1 MNIFHTIIL
10 SIIEGVTEFLPISST
25 GHMILASH
33 LLQIR
38 QDELLKTFEIA
49 IQIGPIA
56 AISLLY
62 FKKILK
68 QKELLYKACIGFIPT
83 GILGFLLYPKIKGL
97 LGSEIVPVMSLF
109 IGGLVIIALEIY
121 LKRKA
126 ASIKR
131 EAKESTMKQFSNE
144 TITYKQ
150 ALIIGLIQ
158 SVSMIPGVS
167 RSAASIFGGLALK
180 LDRES
185 AVEFSFLLAI
195 PTMMAA
201 TSLDIL
207 KSAHTF
213 TQSGV
218 FYIIFGTVLS
228 FLVALFVVKWL
239 LKYIQTHDFMWF
251 GIYRTIFAIIYF
263 LLFIK

>member
-1 MNIFHTIIL
+1 MNIFHTITL
-10 SIIEGVTEFLPISST
+10 AIIEGITEFLPISST

-33 LLQIR
+33 LLQIK

-68 QKELLYKACIGFIPT
+68 QKELFYKACTGFIPT
-83 GILGFLLYPKIKGL
+83 GILGLILYPKIKGL
-97 LGSEIVPVMSLF
+97 LGSEIVPVISLF
-109 IGGLVIIALEIY
+109 IGGIVIIGLEMY
-121 LKRKA
+121 FKQKSGNGKLETEN
-126 ASIKR
+126 IK
-131 EAKESTMKQFSNE
+131 KLS
-144 TITYKQ
+144 YKQ

-167 RSAASIFGGLALK
+167 RSAASIFGGLFLK
-180 LDRES
+180 LDRKS

-201 TSLDIL
+201 TSLDII

-213 TQSGV
+213 TQSGI

-239 LKYIQTHDFMWF
+239 LRYVQTHNFMWF
-251 GIYRTIFAIIYF
+251 GVYRIVFAIIYF

>member
-10 SIIEGVTEFLPISST
+10 AIIEGVTEFLPISST
-25 GHMILASH
+25 GHMILTSH

-49 IQIGPIA
+49 IQIGPIV
-56 AISLLY
+56 AITLLY

-83 GILGFLLYPKIKGL
+83 GILGLLLYPKIKGL
-97 LGSEIVPVMSLF
+97 LGSEIVPIISLF
-109 IGGLVIIALEIY
+109 VGGVAIIGIEWY
-121 LKRKA
+121 FKRKTTTH
-126 ASIKR
+126 KLQP
-131 EAKESTMKQFSNE
+131 TTLSNLS
-144 TITYKQ
+144 YKD
-150 ALIIGLIQ
+150 ALGIGLIQ
-158 SVSMIPGVS
+158 SISMIPGVS
-167 RSAASIFGGLALK
+167 RSAASIFGGLFLK
-180 LDRES
+180 LDRKS

-195 PTMMAA
+195 PTMAAA

-207 KSAHTF
+207 KSAHAF
-213 TQSGV
+213 TQSGI
-218 FYIIFGTVLS
+218 FYIVFGTVIS
-228 FLVALFVVKWL
+228 FLVALAVVKWL

-251 GIYRTIFAIIYF
+251 GVYRIIFAVIYF